1 MRMLIEAKY
10 YLKSWFSLMTKCT
23 NDKAALIMM
32 QPIPVDGVAV
42 GDSLAQPES
51 FLLRSPRLLIH
62 SNVFFSI
69 NVSQGLFMRVVVL

>member
-10 YLKSWFSLMTKCT
+10 YLKSWFSLMTKST
-23 NDKAALIMM
+23 NDKVALIMM

-51 FLLRSPRLLIH
+51 FL
-62 SNVFFSI
+62 
-69 NVSQGLFMRVVVL
+69 